1 MHARDKDV
9 AEQIQ
14 VCISKGHPPL
24 LIDEHAESV
33 AARLDGGDLT
43 DEIAAQLRTLVRHRT
58 ELCPVVREFL
68 ITKLHFT
75 ARRNMD
81 LADQF
86 TAFAAQ
92 LAADSLQRLTLQ
104 HDDRAAADQS
114 PHRST
119 ARNAARVPAEAIAT
133 TRIAVN
139 ADHTN
144 T

>member
-1 MHARDKDV
+1 MYCTDKARAD
-9 AEQIQ
+9 QLQ
-14 VCISKGHPPL
+14 VSKSKRHPPL

-33 AARLDGGDLT
+33 AARVEGGDLT
-43 DEIAAQLRTLVRHRT
+43 DEIAAQLRALVRHRSV
-58 ELCPVVREFL
+58 LCPVVRAFL
-68 ITKLHFT
+68 ITKLHLK

-92 LAADSLQRLTLQ
+92 LAADSLQRLTLR

-119 ARNAARVPAEAIAT
+119 ARNAARVPAEAIAK

-139 ADHTN
+139 ADHTS